1 MNSLNSLRNALIM
14 FNKLLYR
21 YNCSIRENMK
31 KDIVTLREIMGL
43 EVRQEALFYSLVI
56 EGYVAFFLS
65 KYLGIASGADT
76 KCFSN
81 RSSALSVYQKV
92 NLFLDLGVIAKEE
105 HWLFISFME
114 IRNQFMHNPEA
125 SSYEKCFDFV
135 DGENKL
141 LKRFELNED
150 IPREEK
156 LKIACKKLF
165 DELCMI
171 LDKIEDS
178 VVDRLSTLRNTGLHT
193 NDLDTTEL
201 DENMIKPQA

>member
-1 MNSLNSLRNALIM
+1 
-14 FNKLLYR
+14 
-21 YNCSIRENMK
+21 MK

-43 EVRQEALFYSLVI
+43 ERRQEVLFYSLVI

-81 RSSALSVYQKV
+81 RSSALSIYQKI

-125 SSYEKCFDFV
+125 SSYEKCFDFI

-141 LKRFELNED
+141 FKRFEVNAELS
-150 IPREEK
+150 REEK
-156 LKIACKKLF
+156 LQTACKKLF

-178 VVDRLSTLRNTGLHT
+178 VTDRLTVLKNTGLHT
-193 NDLDTTEL
+193 NDSETGEL
-201 DENMIKPQA
+201 NEKNIKPHV